1 MWSLHAATSKVHED
15 AIKEDEEQYLSS
27 EDPDLDNEPETY
39 GTEPGRQAGRSIS
52 GEAFVM
58 ERESV
63 TLRATVHTDVKL
75 EYPSEPERDRFEDL
89 VRRWTS

>member
-1 MWSLHAATSKVHED
+1 MRMQSK
-15 AIKEDEEQYLSS
+15 
-27 EDPDLDNEPETY
+27 TW
-39 GTEPGRQAGRSIS
+39 TEPGRQAGRSIS
-52 GEAFVM
+52 GDAFVM